1 MLVLRLFQW
10 RKGKRMEKFSA
21 DYAGKCMT
29 GSIMCVKADDA
40 EVAIAAAR
48 KQGAS
53 ELVEVLKAWARDEAD
68 RRGIYSVMAAYQ
80 SRGAVEPKTATVT
93 QPEIQF
99 CASCGTP
106 LGVGEGTEPRCTCWD
121 GTKGCTEHA
130 PDCPCYK
137 PDPKCTCGKGDAP
150 IWLHADDCP
159 CYKPPENEWS
169 CPCEGSHVENEKCEC
184 SCHEKPQSTDR
195 LPLEVIREAD
205 WGAPLEE
212 FRKYIN
218 ALVDRVNELSK

>member
-1 MLVLRLFQW
+1 MNKYSFVTSSGNPAIGWDEVRDSKERTDGEWCLSL
-10 RKGKRMEKFSA
+10 
-21 DYAGKCMT
+21 
-29 GSIMCVKADDA
+29 DA
-40 EVAIAAAR
+40 EAAIAEAR
-48 KQGAS
+48 KQGAKELS
-53 ELVEVLKAWARDEAD
+53 DTLVEWVWNDED
-68 RRGIYSVMAAYQ
+68 RRNIYEVMADHK
-80 SRGAVEPKTATVT
+80 SRGA
-93 QPEIQF
+93 
-99 CASCGTP
+99 S
-106 LGVGEGTEPRCTCWD
+106 EPRCTCNPHD
-121 GTKGCTEHA
+121 VTYKGHS
-130 PDCPCYK
+130 P
-137 PDPKCTCGKGDAP
+137 
-150 IWLHADDCP
+150 DCP

>member
-48 KQGAS
+48 EEGAKR
-53 ELVEVLKAWARDEAD
+53 EREEILDYLTCMAPGVGTARD
-68 RRGIYSVMAAYQ
+68 AARYIK
-80 SRGAVEPKTATVT
+80 SRG
-93 QPEIQF
+93 
-99 CASCGTP
+99 SS
-106 LGVGEGTEPRCTCWD
+106 EPRCTCGAYVSQLGHTPGSPCYKPEPLCTCWD

-150 IWLHADDCP
+150 IWLHAYDCP
-159 CYKPPENEWS
+159 CYKPP
-169 CPCEGSHVENEKCEC
+169 VK
-184 SCHEKPQSTDR
+184 
-195 LPLEVIREAD
+195 PLEKVRLQDEY
-205 WGAPLEE
+205 LSSH
-212 FRKYIN
+212 IN
-218 ALVDRVNELSK
+218 ALVDAVNELRE

>member
-48 KQGAS
+48 KQGAKR
-53 ELVEVLKAWARDEAD
+53 EREEILDYLTCMAPGVGTARD
-68 RRGIYSVMAAYQ
+68 AARYIK
-80 SRGAVEPKTATVT
+80 SRG
-93 QPEIQF
+93 
-99 CASCGTP
+99 SS
-106 LGVGEGTEPRCTCWD
+106 EPRCTCWD

-137 PDPKCTCGKGDAP
+137 PDPKCTCGMEDYWYTAHH
-150 IWLHADDCP
+150 LHYTTCP
-159 CYKPPENEWS
+159 CYKPPEKG
-169 CPCEGSHVENEKCEC
+169 CHVCRCGGSSFCHC
-184 SCHEKPQSTDR
+184 SCHKPPEIT
-195 LPLEVIREAD
+195 PLGKLRDDGSYDPPIVKA
-205 WGAPLEE
+205 
-212 FRKYIN
+212 IN
-218 ALVDRVNELSK
+218 ALVDAVNELREKK